1 MRNGEWSKL
10 VSVAGRIL
18 LAFLFVFSQSAWAGE
33 DPKAKDNPKPTE
45 KAVGQQ
51 TGEKTSSVVTP
62 AKTEVEDLQAE
73 SAEKSAAE
81 ERPSGNGQ
89 HEGIKVHGHWTIEVR
104 NPDGS
109 LATRRV
115 FENAYTPTSFLASL
129 LARQASVGF
138 WSVGLNGTN
147 TVPAP
152 CLSSGQPGACV
163 IFEAGA
169 SAAGLAPSS
178 NLFTTLTV
186 NANANSLVLAG
197 TATVGQTG
205 AINLVSTTATSCPNS
220 TPPST
225 PCIGQ
230 AQGFTLTGI
239 APISVSLGQLVSVTV
254 VISFS

>member
-1 MRNGEWSKL
+1 MRNSEWSKL
-10 VSVAGRIL
+10 VSVTGRIL
-18 LAFLFVFSQSAWAGE
+18 LAFLFVFSQSAWAGQ
-33 DPKAKDNPKPTE
+33 DPKAKDNPKPAQQE
-45 KAVGQQ
+45 AARQ
-51 TGEKTSSVVTP
+51 TGEKPSSVTM
-62 AKTEVEDLQAE
+62 TEKMDAE
-73 SAEKSAAE
+73 EGQAEKSSME
-81 ERPSGNGQ
+81 ERPTGNGS

-109 LATRRV
+109 LVTRRV
-115 FENAYTPTSFLASL
+115 FENAYTPTNFLASL

-152 CLSSGQPGACV
+152 CLSAGQPGACS
-163 IFEAGA
+163 IYEAGA

-178 NLFTTLTV
+178 NIFTTLTV
-186 NANANSLVLAG
+186 NANANTVVLAG

-205 AINLVSTTATSCPNS
+205 AINLVYTTPTTCPNS

-225 PCIGQ
+225 PCLGQ